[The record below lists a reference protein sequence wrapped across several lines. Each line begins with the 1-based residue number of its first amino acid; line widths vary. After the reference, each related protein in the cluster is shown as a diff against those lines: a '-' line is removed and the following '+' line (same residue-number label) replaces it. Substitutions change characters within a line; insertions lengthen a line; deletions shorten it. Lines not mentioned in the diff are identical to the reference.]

1 MARYLFVAHTNPV
14 EGHEDEF
21 NAWYS
26 NAHLDDMR
34 RLPGVVSAR
43 RFERASVQVQ
53 ESPASFRYL
62 ALYEVET
69 DDPQTFVKELLAR
82 AGTPALFTSPS
93 LAPGTSAVLWQ
104 AMEPSCPT

>member
-14 EGHEDEF
+14 PGREDEF

-26 NAHLDDMR
+26 GPHLDDMR

-53 ESPASFRYL
+53 DAPASFGYL

-69 DDPQTFVKELLAR
+69 DDPQAFVKELLAR
-82 AGTPALFTSPS
+82 AGTPALFTSSS
-93 LAPGTSAVLWQ
+93 LAPGTSAILWH
-104 AMEPSCPT
+104 AMDASASA